1 MFLLSEDQFDL
12 NALSPDAH
20 KMNMNAYEYKCA
32 TAVLHPN
39 GGKRS
44 GYVVYYTGEDWDWL
58 KRPLSQPV
66 VANGN

>member
-1 MFLLSEDQFDL
+1 
-12 NALSPDAH
+12 
-20 KMNMNAYEYKCA
+20 MNAYEYKCA
-32 TAVLHPN
+32 TAVLHPT